1 MAIRYLADDHSDDLC
16 ADTKGRVI
24 DSDAFRAVFDASHQG
39 VLVHQRHKPLYV
51 NHAWAALHGYEPD
64 DVMARETVVD
74 LLSPE
79 DRKRLVDYNRNRLAG
94 QPAPTRYHYQIVHR
108 SGSLPWVEIFVQQI
122 EWFGEPAV
130 QCTVID
136 ARPRD
141 DAIAERLRRAEDTNE
156 RFLRALEESS
166 EGFVLFDQ
174 DHRLLVY
181 NRRFL
186 ETYPELKGVV
196 RPGVTLEEL
205 ARTRLDRGL
214 IVEAIGREEAWL
226 EERLRRFGNGSGWFD
241 QEATD
246 GRWHQIRER
255 RLPDGSILM
264 SSIDITDR
272 RRAEEALAAE
282 KTLLRAIIDNIPD
295 AIYAKDR
302 EAKFILKNCFDADL
316 MGAESAEDT
325 IGKTDFDYYPKEVAQ
340 QFFEDDMDVIERGT
354 SIIRKEQKIV
364 HDGCDK
370 PIWVSST
377 KVPLKND
384 RGEIIGLVGCSR
396 DVTQRK
402 LMELDLA
409 KHRDH
414 LEELV
419 TERTAEIE
427 QQKQLVADALDKERE
442 LSALQR
448 QFVSMV
454 GHEFRTPLAV
464 IDGNAQRLLRR
475 RNDIQTEQLT
485 AGADKIRMSVKRLTD
500 LMETVLNAARLE
512 AGAIDFNPQPCDP
525 VEMIADICAN
535 YREVN
540 PNYRIIASLDDLPR
554 QFSMDAKLMRQ
565 VISNLVSNA
574 IKYSADGSH
583 VWVDG
588 LQTGDGAITISVRD
602 EGLGIPEA
610 ELERLFER
618 FFRASTSTGIAG
630 TGIGLNMAKTLVD
643 MHGGSMD
650 VVSKEGH
657 GTTFWVHIPMQSVQ
671 TANDSESQR
680 EAACNAPA

>member
-16 ADTKGRVI
+16 ADTKGRMI
-24 DSDAFRAVFDASHQG
+24 DSEAFRAVFDASHQG

-51 NHAWAALHGYEPD
+51 NHAWAALHGYLPD
-64 DVMARETVVD
+64 EIMERETVVD

-79 DRKRLVDYNRNRLAG
+79 DRKRLVEYNSNRLAG
-94 QPAPTRYHYQIVHR
+94 HPAPTRYHYQIVHR
-108 SGSLPWVEIFVQQI
+108 NGSFPWVEIFVQQI
-122 EWFGEPAV
+122 EWFGEWAV

-141 DAIAERLRRAEDTNE
+141 DALAERLRRAEDTNE

-166 EGFVLFDQ
+166 EGFVLFDR
-174 DHRLLVY
+174 DHRLLVC
-181 NRRFL
+181 NRRFF

-196 RPGVTLEEL
+196 EPGISMEEL
-205 ARTRLDRGL
+205 ARIRLDQGL
-214 IVEAIGREEAWL
+214 IVEAIGREEEWL
-226 EERLRRFGNGSGWFD
+226 EERLRNFGNGNRWFD

-427 QQKQLVADALDKERE
+427 RQKQLVADALDKERE

-485 AGADKIRMSVKRLTD
+485 AGADKIRLSVKRLTD